1 VADRDRPRLNVTL
14 DAEVKDE
21 IKDTS
26 DELGVPISRLIE
38 EVLREFIDSYR
49 EDPMIGRRLH
59 KQIQERKR
67 EDNQEDEPSET
78 VRNILERM
86 DEVD

>member
-1 VADRDRPRLNVTL
+1 MADRDRPRLNVTL

-21 IKDTS
+21 IKSTS
-26 DELGVPISRLIE
+26 EELGVPISRLIE

-49 EDPMIGRRLH
+49 DDPMIGRRLH
-59 KQIQERKR
+59 KRIRERKR
-67 EDNQEDEPSET
+67 EASEPDEPSET